1 MSGGQGAPQ
10 THTRLCPTTL
20 GFKCLEVDPLLQTP
34 CLELHRGKVSIFAY
48 CDLLVKAQ
56 MKFVMFLSLKKEW
69 QE

>member
-1 MSGGQGAPQ
+1 M
-10 THTRLCPTTL
+10 
-20 GFKCLEVDPLLQTP
+20 DPLLQTP
-34 CLELHRGKVSIFAY
+34 CLELHRGKVSIFAD